1 MPGEESKKFGYE
13 PNFKWP
19 PERYYNLAA
28 YVLMFNGIAND
39 HDDYGV
45 ENSNGDQFINKY
57 IQEHLEELLGM
68 SNYDVIPRPKKMPA
82 PPVKPAHNPG
92 VSADAYEKKL
102 EESGYNA
109 KFEKYKKDLKDW
121 EEAKDYVYDNDK
133 SPAANAKA
141 QAAIIDQRAKEAADY
156 KVKVKKLKDDL
167 PNLISMAKELS
178 RKANYDGKYL
188 QNMLTNEQMAQ
199 VLREKYEG
207 VRAWHEDVR
216 KHVKGKSGKKDKD
229 GQFDHWHDWDNAQA
243 ERLNK
248 NKIVRRNGWR
258 TFRRFAA
265 TALFGAVTLASVGA
279 LLSYG
284 GFALTAMFGTAFNA
298 AGVSGSVLGFIGTV
312 AGGTFTKRFF
322 GRFLDS
328 MNEGRKLRR
337 DRREFM
343 KSFGKYSDKYE
354 AGKTRQ
360 ARGFRNIR
368 QRYYEDMAIMVFLE
382 KGGLDTSVKKGLK
395 GKELREA
402 KAKARLNRKLQVY
415 LDRGLKRGT
424 IMNPFADGG
433 QPLDKAQLEKESR
446 FYRFVTDKSDK
457 QPYGFDHIFAKLA
470 AAKSMNVNDVHSVQA
485 HTAFT
490 EEFLEGAENKKH
502 TLEEIKLKLEELKR
516 GESKFEGDN
525 KDKYQELLYRFSDVI
540 IDTMDRE
547 LFENSYNSDLV
558 GTREDIY
565 KVPEI
570 KERYEKTR
578 EGDCTEHAENAF
590 KFISNLRADTM
601 GGGVLSDAVD
611 ASINDQ
617 VHIDRTHM
625 ENACSRYNVPQEIED
640 PATPGTMIPN
650 PVYAAVQ
657 SACAQISAISSKGST
672 RDAAF
677 TSVNDAIHTIETATP
692 KQECNAKAATYLKYM
707 RDKKLA
713 ETTHDAESLNV
724 VIADK
729 GHTVIPAAIR
739 TSIASINKNTTPAA
753 IAAIKTTIMSDATLA
768 NPANADAR
776 KFALELV
783 QSQIEAIERKKR
795 NEAVVG
801 ALPSIRNN
809 VFHEYKE
816 YIEKLPKDDVAE
828 IDPENIAIVLKD
840 FKKVLPAEMA
850 NFLVYRLKDKVAS
863 ILKRRATSSKFDVT
877 GGNYE
882 TAIDA
887 LRGYVRNIGICAEK
901 GIIDEWQK
909 NECSKAIEDKIISA
923 FGPYL
928 DVKEREFMLDPEKT
942 YTLAE
947 QYLKPM
953 QNSGFGEFLDS
964 GTPLATAL
972 RDRLKRLD
980 NARGLAAL
988 MSAST
993 KGADAGT
1000 LVCPESNETK
1010 AALKIYF
1017 LQSRTDGDVLYD
1029 TLKKMSDISATTKG
1043 FAEGEDPELISAMSG
1058 TEESIMNITST
1069 GTGTL
1074 TLSNVDTQ
1082 SYVYRMDQLLS
1093 TIKASTSSAGMYE
1106 CSGRTCTPE
1115 DALAILLVMKKRT
1128 LAMLKAQMN
1137 RIYLKYKDTSDSMQN
1152 FAVRRAAELDRVK
1165 DKWIPISDKIDKLVD
1180 EIQAKVPNTYKGY
1193 YKCVDC
1199 VQEGVGKYS
1208 QYVGSNQ
1215 MSI

>member
-45 ENSNGDQFINKY
+45 ENSNGDQVINKY

-82 PPVKPAHNPG
+82 PPIKPAHNPG

-102 EESGYNA
+102 EESGYN
-109 KFEKYKKDLKDW
+109 EKLKKYEKDLKDW
-121 EEAKDYVYDNDK
+121 EEAKDYVYDNAK

-433 QPLDKAQLEKESR
+433 QPLDYAQLEKESK

-540 IDTMDRE
+540 IKTMDRE

-558 GTREDIY
+558 GTREDMY

-570 KERYEKTR
+570 KERYERTK

-590 KFISNLRADTM
+590 VFIKNLSRDVFA
-601 GGGVLSDAVD
+601 GGALSDRVK
-611 ASINDQ
+611 ASIDDQ

-640 PATPGTMIPN
+640 PANPGTMIPN

-657 SACAQISAISSKGST
+657 SACAQIGAISSKGST
-672 RDAAF
+672 SDAAF

-692 KQECNAKAATYLKYM
+692 NKECNVQAATYLKYM

-713 ETTHDAESLNV
+713 ETTHNADSLAVAIDDA
-724 VIADK
+724 
-729 GHTVIPAAIR
+729 GYTVIPAAIR
-739 TSIASINKNTTPAA
+739 TSIVGITKDTTPAV
-753 IAAIKTTIMSDATLA
+753 IAKIRESIITDSVLKL
-768 NPANADAR
+768 PANSKAQQ
-776 KFALELV
+776 FALKLV
-783 QSQIEAIERKKR
+783 QSQIEAVERKRR
-795 NEAVVG
+795 NEAIVG
-801 ALPSIRNN
+801 ALPSIRKNLCHPYKELMDMLPKEDAGQVDIKKFISVLN
-809 VFHEYKE
+809 EYKKAKPSE
-816 YIEKLPKDDVAE
+816 ISNWLVLKLKDRAFSLFQTEIGSFKVENSGDNAIKSTIDKLQSFMQDVGLAESSLIIDSWQKDVCMELISGNIKTTFESYLRIIEREFLEKGPKETIEKVEKFFWLAKSGGFKEYLDSNTQDANWLKERLERIKGATDLERLMTAEGKGGFGSLICASDEETRHTLRIYFSQDRTVGSTSGGYNLIDLIKEMQVISTNTKFDLSCPEYVVAMNDHPAE
-828 IDPENIAIVLKD
+828 IDGD
-840 FKKVLPAEMA
+840 G
-850 NFLVYRLKDKVAS
+850 S
-863 ILKRRATSSKFDVT
+863 TT
-877 GGNYE
+877 
-882 TAIDA
+882 TAITSFD
-887 LRGYVRNIGICAEK
+887 
-901 GIIDEWQK
+901 
-909 NECSKAIEDKIISA
+909 SK
-923 FGPYL
+923 
-928 DVKEREFMLDPEKT
+928 
-942 YTLAE
+942 
-947 QYLKPM
+947 
-953 QNSGFGEFLDS
+953 
-964 GTPLATAL
+964 
-972 RDRLKRLD
+972 
-980 NARGLAAL
+980 
-988 MSAST
+988 
-993 KGADAGT
+993 
-1000 LVCPESNETK
+1000 
-1010 AALKIYF
+1010 
-1017 LQSRTDGDVLYD
+1017 
-1029 TLKKMSDISATTKG
+1029 
-1043 FAEGEDPELISAMSG
+1043 
-1058 TEESIMNITST
+1058 
-1069 GTGTL
+1069 
-1074 TLSNVDTQ
+1074 
-1082 SYVYRMDQLLS
+1082 
-1093 TIKASTSSAGMYE
+1093 SSF
-1106 CSGRTCTPE
+1106 
-1115 DALAILLVMKKRT
+1115 V
-1128 LAMLKAQMN
+1128 
-1137 RIYLKYKDTSDSMQN
+1137 
-1152 FAVRRAAELDRVK
+1152 
-1165 DKWIPISDKIDKLVD
+1165 
-1180 EIQAKVPNTYKGY
+1180 
-1193 YKCVDC
+1193 
-1199 VQEGVGKYS
+1199 
-1208 QYVGSNQ
+1208 
-1215 MSI
+1215 